1 MDGGARSLEGGAV
14 IPFEEALQA
23 TLNKLGLGEPAV
35 MLEIRREWEEMAG
48 PTWATKAVPLYLQRG
63 VLVVEAV
70 ERSGLSFLRYGVG
83 ELERRLAERFGP
95 EVVGRVDL
103 RPPSRTPGGAP

>member
-1 MDGGARSLEGGAV
+1 M

-48 PTWATKAVPLYLQRG
+48 PTWATKAEPLYLQRG
-63 VLVVEAV
+63 VLVVEAT
-70 ERSGLSFLRYGVG
+70 ERSGLSFLRYGVA
-83 ELERRLAERFGP
+83 ELERRLAERFGS
-95 EVVGRVDL
+95 EVVGQVDL
-103 RPPSRTPGGAP
+103 RPPSRPSRRVP

>member
-1 MDGGARSLEGGAV
+1 M

-23 TLNKLGLGEPAV
+23 TLNKLGLGEPAI

-70 ERSGLSFLRYGVG
+70 DRSGLSFLRYGVA
-83 ELERRLAERFGP
+83 ELERRLAKRFGP
-95 EVVGRVDL
+95 EVVSQVDL
-103 RPPSRTPGGAP
+103 RPPGRPPRRVP

>member
-1 MDGGARSLEGGAV
+1 M

-23 TLNKLGLGEPAV
+23 TLNKLGLGEPAT
-35 MLEIRREWEEMAG
+35 MLEIRRQWEEMAG
-48 PTWATKAVPLYLQRG
+48 PTWASKAVPLYLQRG

-70 ERSGLSFLRYGVG
+70 DRSGLSFLRYGVA

-95 EVVGRVDL
+95 EVVSQVDL
-103 RPPSRTPGGAP
+103 RPPGRSPGRVP